1 MQRNITKKRI
11 WLMLLVTA
19 VLCYAIIPF
28 PIAEG
33 LPQYPVS
40 DAEKIDRF
48 VDPRDG
54 SSYDVLVM
62 RRKISHPHDS
72 IKIVEFR
79 LFIQSIRFKTAH
91 SKDTLGTTFYTR
103 SEAQYVCPSGW
114 QVASSLASGS
124 VQLIKDSLFV
134 GSLAASSLLDE
145 EKGPL
150 IKYSDNGFFI
160 IDNSDTLFVPGFN
173 RIWVADSGKF
183 HPSAYVDE
191 VKLLNDCY
199 LEDFLNYIS
208 QYPFDNTKEYM
219 LPVWCMWSSDGL
231 ISPVFQSA
239 IPFGHDGFIPV
250 KRW

>member
-1 MQRNITKKRI
+1 MQKNLLKNRI
-11 WLMLLVTA
+11 WLMLFVAT
-19 VLCYAIIPF
+19 VLCRAVEF
-28 PIAEG
+28 ANGTG
-33 LPQYPVS
+33 LPQYRVF

-48 VDPRDG
+48 VDSRDG
-54 SSYDVLVM
+54 ASYDVLVM
-62 RRKISHPHDS
+62 RRKISLPHDS
-72 IKIVEFR
+72 TKIVEFR
-79 LFIQSIRFKTAH
+79 LFIQPICLKTAH

-103 SEAQYVCPSGW
+103 SDAQYVCPSGW
-114 QVASSLASGS
+114 QVASSMASGS
-124 VQLIKDSLFV
+124 LQYINDSLFM
-134 GSLAASSLLDE
+134 GTLAMSDLLDDE
-145 EKGPL
+145 EGPL

-219 LPVWCMWSSDGL
+219 LPVWCMWSSDSL